1 MSGYELAARA
11 QTSYHLSPQVG
22 LLNAS
27 RLVTDRSTGLNV
39 PLISMIG
46 RRSL

>member
-1 MSGYELAARA
+1 MSGYELVAGA
-11 QTSYHLSPQVG
+11 QTSHHPSPQVG

-27 RLVTDRSTGLNV
+27 RLVTDRQTVLNV

-46 RRSL
+46 RRSV